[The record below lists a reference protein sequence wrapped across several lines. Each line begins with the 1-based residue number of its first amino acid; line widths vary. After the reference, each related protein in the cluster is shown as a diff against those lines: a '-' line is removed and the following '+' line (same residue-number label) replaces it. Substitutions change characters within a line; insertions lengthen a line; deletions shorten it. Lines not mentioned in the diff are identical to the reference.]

1 MTKRTRLLIISLFL
15 TLSLSAQA
23 APKIPEIDRIRLAE
37 AFRVRDS
44 LGNRVW
50 KDWDK
55 TPFAVILVT
64 ADHEFLIRHPN
75 PSPDFIPTGYDPLLK
90 SNVYFRKRQYP
101 TNFLATF
108 PAVNGLSTIVVG
120 QAENTYKKTSSPWII
135 TVLHEH
141 FHQLQE
147 SQPNFY
153 REIEALDLARGDTTG
168 MWMLNFPFPYEE
180 KAVKEHFAKMTK
192 LLSDALQTE
201 EKQEF
206 RAKAGAYLQARE
218 ALQKM
223 LSPEAFRYL
232 SLQLWK
238 EGIARYTEHRIA
250 ALAAAKYKP
259 SKEFKALKD
268 FTPFETVSRQT
279 VNGTMTELTGYL
291 IEREKRE
298 LFYSF
303 GASEA
308 LLLDRLN
315 PSWQN
320 RYFKDKFYLDKYFA
334 GRK

>member
-1 MTKRTRLLIISLFL
+1 MMNGIKLLIISFFL
-15 TLSLSAQA
+15 TLNLSAQG

-37 AFRVRDS
+37 AFRLRDN

-64 ADHEFLIRHPN
+64 ADNEFLIRHPN
-75 PSPDFIPTGYDPLLK
+75 PSPDFVSTGYDSLLK

-120 QAENTYKKTSSPWII
+120 QAENTYKKTSSPWVI

-147 SQPNFY
+147 SQPNIY
-153 REIEALDLARGDTTG
+153 KDIEALDLARGDTTG
-168 MWMLNFPFPYEE
+168 MWMLNFPFPYETP
-180 KAVKEHFAKMTK
+180 AVKEHFAKMTK
-192 LLSDALQTE
+192 LISEAVQIKD
-201 EKQEF
+201 KKEF
-206 RAKAGAYLQARE
+206 SAKTAAYLQARDE
-218 ALQKM
+218 LQKM
-223 LSPEAFRYL
+223 LAPDAYRYL

-250 ALAAAKYKP
+250 KLAAAGYKP
-259 SKEFKALKD
+259 SKEFSALKD
-268 FTPFETVSRQT
+268 FTPFETVERETTSATLR
-279 VNGTMTELTGYL
+279 ELTGYK

-303 GASEA
+303 GAGEG

-315 PSWQN
+315 PGWQS
-320 RYFKDKFYLDKYFA
+320 RYFTDKFYLEKYFA
-334 GRK
+334 GHK